1 MATLELLGIS
11 GPMILLQLVPFLVAI
26 GGLYLIIFKP
36 MLAMLAEREKNIHG
50 FKREAELLQE
60 EVAAKVTE
68 LETRL
73 VEARAEASAERAQL
87 RQQAADAE
95 GEILAAARAQADQL
109 LGEARSK
116 IAEERD
122 AASAQLRSSAATLS
136 QQIAGAVLG
145 RPVSGKDN

>member
-1 MATLELLGIS
+1 M
-11 GPMILLQLVPFLVAI
+11 MVLQAIPFLVTLA
-26 GGLYLIIFKP
+26 GLHLIIFKP

-60 EVAAKVTE
+60 EVSAKVTE

-73 VEARAEASAERAQL
+73 VEARAEASAERAKL
-87 RQQAADAE
+87 RQEAAEAE

-109 LGEARSK
+109 IGEARAR
-116 IAEERD
+116 IAEEREI
-122 AASAQLRSSAATLS
+122 ASTQLRSSADTLS

-145 RPVSGKDN
+145 RPVGGKDN